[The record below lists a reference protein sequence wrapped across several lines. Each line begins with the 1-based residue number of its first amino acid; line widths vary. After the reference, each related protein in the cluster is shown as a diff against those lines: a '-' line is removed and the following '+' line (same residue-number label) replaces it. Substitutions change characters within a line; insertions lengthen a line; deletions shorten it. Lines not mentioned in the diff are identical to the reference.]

1 MTLVE
6 KILELKGSHSYQ
18 WLADEL
24 QISKSHVY
32 PCLIKGRPMG
42 TKFLAAVLQKWPELN
57 NLVLKYIAEKGTTF
71 SLQERNNGTGDLEL
85 KHAQTVETGI
95 REKGA
100 PKRQAQK
107 AVT

>member
-24 QISKSHVY
+24 QISKSHIY

-42 TKFLAAVLQKWPELN
+42 TKFLAAVLQKWPELHD
-57 NLVLKYIAEKGTTF
+57 LVLQYIK
-71 SLQERNNGTGDLEL
+71 ERNNGTGDVEL

-100 PKRQAQK
+100 PEGQAQET
-107 AVT
+107 VT